1 MTIAIVLFYLIFPAL
16 LIYLGTRFPIV
27 NKIGVVVFCYVG
39 GLIIGNVN
47 IIPEGMG
54 ELRSTMQGA
63 VVLLG
68 IPLVL
73 FSENILKWVKMAKTT
88 FLSLILGLVSVVIM
102 VIIGYYL
109 VGEQMDVLL
118 TEEGDASWKV
128 AGLLIGVYTGGQPN
142 LGAIGQ
148 ALNIS
153 ESLYLQTIAVDLALG
168 ALLLLFLLT
177 GAKRFFGLFMKP
189 FKSKEDYSEADTD
202 VMVSEFES
210 YQGFFKKKNFID
222 VLKSLGISLLV
233 LGAGFSMTLLFKG
246 DSGDTAA
253 ILLVTTLGLLLSLVK
268 KVNRIR
274 SSFQLGMYFIYMFCL
289 ILASGANISE
299 ILNPDSWALLS
310 YMFIY
315 VALAMFG
322 ALFMHA
328 ILSWIFKVN
337 TDEFIMTSTALSN
350 SPPFVP
356 VIAAALKN
364 KEVMIPGMIVG
375 VIGYAIG
382 NYLGV
387 AIAYLL
393 R

>member
-1 MTIAIVLFYLIFPAL
+1 MTIVIILFYLLFPAL
-16 LIYLGTRFPIV
+16 LIYFGTKYPFI

-39 GLIIGNVN
+39 GLIIGNIN
-47 IIPEGMG
+47 IIPDGMNEMQG
-54 ELRSTMQGA
+54 TLQGA

-73 FSENILKWVKMAKTT
+73 FSENIVRWVKMAKTT

-102 VIIGYYL
+102 VIVGYYL
-109 VGEQMDVLL
+109 VGDKIDSLL
-118 TEEGDASWKV
+118 TEPGDASWKV

-148 ALNIS
+148 ALNVS

-177 GAKRFFGLFMKP
+177 GAKRFFSLFLKP
-189 FKSKEDYSEADTD
+189 FKSKGEYKDQEGE
-202 VMVSEFES
+202 VIVSEFES
-210 YQGFFKKKNFID
+210 YEGFFKKRNFHD
-222 VLKSLGISLLV
+222 VLKALGIAVLV
-233 LGAGFSMTLLFKG
+233 LAAGFSMTMIFKG

-253 ILLVTTLGLLLSLVK
+253 VLAVTTLGLLLSLVK
-268 KVNRIR
+268 RVNKIR
-274 SSFQLGMYFIYMFCL
+274 NSFQLGMYFIYMFCV
-289 ILASGANISE
+289 ILASQANIVE
-299 ILNPDSWALLS
+299 ILNPESWELLM
-310 YMFIY
+310 YMLIY
-315 VALAMFG
+315 VAMAMFG
-322 ALFMHA
+322 ALFLHA

-375 VIGYAIG
+375 VIGYALG

>member
-1 MTIAIVLFYLIFPAL
+1 MTIAIILFYLVFPAL
-16 LIYLGTRFPIV
+16 LIYLGTRFPII

-47 IIPEGMG
+47 ILPDGINDLQGN
-54 ELRSTMQGA
+54 MQGA
-63 VVLLG
+63 VILLG

-73 FSENILKWVKMAKTT
+73 FSENILRWIKMAKTT
-88 FLSLILGLVSVVIM
+88 FLSLLLGLVSVVIM
-102 VIIGYYL
+102 VILGYYL
-109 VGEQMDVLL
+109 IGEKMDTLL
-118 TEEGDASWKV
+118 TEPGDESWKV

-177 GAKRFFGLFMKP
+177 GAKWFFGLFLRP
-189 FKSKEDYSEADTD
+189 FKSKEDYNEAETD

-210 YQGFFKKKNFID
+210 YQGFFKRRNFID
-222 VLKSLGISLLV
+222 VLRAFGVAVLV
-233 LGAGFSMTLLFKG
+233 LAAGFSMTFVFEG

-253 ILLVTTLGLLLSLVK
+253 ILMVTTLGLLLSLVK
-268 KVNRIR
+268 KVNKIR
-274 SSFQLGMYFIYMFCL
+274 NSFQLGMYFIYMFCV
-289 ILASGANISE
+289 ILASQANISE
-299 ILNPDSWALLS
+299 ILNPDSWELLM

-322 ALFMHA
+322 SLFLHAL
-328 ILSWIFKVN
+328 LSWIFKVN
-337 TDEFIMTSTALSN
+337 TDEFIMTSTALAN

-375 VIGYAIG
+375 VIGYALG

>member
-1 MTIAIVLFYLIFPAL
+1 MTIVIILFYLIYPAL
-16 LIYLGTRFPIV
+16 LIYLGTRYPIV
-27 NKIGVVVFCYVG
+27 NKIGVVVLCYVG

-47 IIPEGMG
+47 IIPDGMNDLQG
-54 ELRSTMQGA
+54 TMQGA

-73 FSENILKWVKMAKTT
+73 FSENIVRWVKMAKTT
-88 FLSLILGLVSVVIM
+88 FISLLLGLLSVVIM
-102 VIIGYYL
+102 VILGYYL
-109 VGEQMDVLL
+109 LGDKIDSLL
-118 TEEGDASWKV
+118 TEPGDASWKV

-148 ALNIS
+148 ALNVS

-177 GAKRFFGLFMKP
+177 VAQRFFQLFMKP
-189 FKSKEDYSEADTD
+189 YKSKGDYNEEESIE
-202 VMVSEFES
+202 MVSEFES
-210 YQGFFKKKNFID
+210 YQGFFKKKNFAD
-222 VLKSLGISLLV
+222 VLKALLIGILV
-233 LGAGFSMTLLFKG
+233 LGAGFSMTFIFEG

-253 ILLVTTLGLLLSLVK
+253 VLAVTTLGLLLSLVK
-268 KVNRIR
+268 KINKIR
-274 SSFQLGMYFIYMFCL
+274 NSFQLGMYFIYMFCV
-289 ILASGANISE
+289 ILASQANIVE
-299 ILNPDSWALLS
+299 ILNPESWELLG
-310 YMFIY
+310 YMLAY
-315 VALAMFG
+315 VAMAMFG
-322 ALFMHA
+322 ALFLHA

-337 TDEFIMTSTALSN
+337 ADEFIMTSTALSN

-375 VIGYAIG
+375 VIGYALG